1 MTIPC
6 WCLLVAIVIPYILAF
21 TGASYRKREF
31 GAADNRHP
39 RAQIAKLEGAG
50 ARCYAAQQNAW
61 EALAVFT
68 AAVLVANAAGAD
80 ARWSTIAALG
90 FIAARILHAVFYV
103 RDIDKL
109 RSLSFI
115 AGFGCCVWLFVL
127 AGMAG

>member
-1 MTIPC
+1 MTIPF
-6 WCLLVAIVIPYILAF
+6 WCLLVAIVLPYLLAF

-39 RAQIAKLEGAG
+39 RAQIARLEGAG

-68 AAVLVANAAGAD
+68 AAVLVAHVAGAN
-80 ARWSTIAALG
+80 AGWSAVAALG
-90 FIAARILHAVFYV
+90 FIAARVLHAVFYI

-115 AGFGCCVWLFVL
+115 
-127 AGMAG
+127 